1 MIFIYEYSVFW
12 QLANPVQFQ
21 VTIFYIFI
29 CFRQAKSYIVIRK
42 IHYNFFMFLVIA
54 LNKIN
59 I

>member
-29 CFRQAKSYIVIRK
+29 RFDRPKVI
-42 IHYNFFMFLVIA
+42 
-54 LNKIN
+54 
-59 I
+59 